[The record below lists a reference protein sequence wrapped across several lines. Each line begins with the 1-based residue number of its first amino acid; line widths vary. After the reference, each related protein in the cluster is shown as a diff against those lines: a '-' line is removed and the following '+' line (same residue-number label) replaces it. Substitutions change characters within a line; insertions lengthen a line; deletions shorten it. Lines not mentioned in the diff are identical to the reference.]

1 MMNSTNQ
8 DNLNH
13 YSGGLWRELQAETEQ
28 IRNQRGRGL
37 NEPEKHEQ
45 ANRLHQLVGSFQTAD
60 RLIPR
65 IVDEHRKS
73 VLWAMERILN
83 AVEIGGR
90 MYFDDSQRE
99 RLSARVHEALGKI
112 DAGEYVKAEAQLRE
126 IESELESLR
135 MYALDQQVEKL
146 LSCVEAYTPQS
157 STR

>member
-1 MMNSTNQ
+1 MMNSTNH

-13 YSGGLWRELQAETEQ
+13 YSGGLWRELEAETER
-28 IRNQRGRGL
+28 IRNQRGRSL
-37 NEPEKHEQ
+37 NEQEKHEQ
-45 ANRLHQLVGSFQTAD
+45 ANRLHQLVGSFQAAD

-99 RLSARVHEALGKI
+99 RLSARVHAVLSEI
-112 DAGEYVKAEAQLRE
+112 DAGEYGKAEARLRE

-135 MYALDQQVEKL
+135 MYALDQQVEGL
-146 LSCVEAYTPQS
+146 LSSISAYAPHS

>member
-1 MMNSTNQ
+1 MNSTNH

-28 IRNQRGRGL
+28 IRNQRGRSL
-37 NEPEKHEQ
+37 NEQEKHGQ

-99 RLSARVHEALGKI
+99 RLSARVHEVLGEI
-112 DAGEYVKAEAQLRE
+112 DAGQYVKAEAQLRE

-135 MYALDQQVEKL
+135 MYALDQQVEGL
-146 LSCVEAYTPQS
+146 LSNIKKVYTPHS
-157 STR
+157 FTR